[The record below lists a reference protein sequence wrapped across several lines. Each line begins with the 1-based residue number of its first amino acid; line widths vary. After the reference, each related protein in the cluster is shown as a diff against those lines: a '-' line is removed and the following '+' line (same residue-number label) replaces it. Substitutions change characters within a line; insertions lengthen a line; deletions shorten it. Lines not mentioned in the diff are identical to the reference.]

1 MIHWIWGSMIIAS
14 TLYAAFTGQLEL
26 LNEAIF
32 EGARQGVQVT
42 FVLLAFIVF
51 WLGILKV
58 AEEAGLL
65 QALAKILRP
74 LIRFLF
80 PDIPPGHPAEGYI
93 LSNMSA
99 NFFGLGNAA
108 TPMGIKAMQALKT
121 LSPHPERASRSMITL
136 LAINTASIT
145 IVPST
150 VIAYRMAKNSANPS
164 EIVVPAVLAS
174 TIGTIAAILIDKF
187 YQKRYGP

>member
-1 MIHWIWGSMIIAS
+1 MIIAS

-42 FVLLAFIVF
+42 LMLLAFIVF

-65 QALAKILRP
+65 QALAKMLRP

-121 LSPHPERASRSMITL
+121 LSAQPERASRSMITL

-150 VIAYRMAKNSANPS
+150 VIAYRMAKHSANPS

-174 TIGTIAAILIDKF
+174 TIGTVFAILIDKF